1 MDAIMHHDYAKDFME
16 DQKLR
21 DAYAEMIK
29 IQKSSGLNYRRN
41 TQAQN
46 LRVNETKRRLRIMNE
61 QEAEVSSPR
70 PITKHRPGYVPSFYP
85 TRRTT
90 DYFGIAK

>member
-1 MDAIMHHDYAKDFME
+1 MRLRQTTFGANSIFLSEIDDIFSKVNGGKMDAIMHHDYAKDSME

-41 TQAQN
+41 T
-46 LRVNETKRRLRIMNE
+46 
-61 QEAEVSSPR
+61 
-70 PITKHRPGYVPSFYP
+70 
-85 TRRTT
+85 
-90 DYFGIAK
+90 